1 MPRAA
6 SAGSGWNAAAVGSTF
21 DATCG
26 VPRPIV
32 ATTRCGG
39 APGSRDVVGDEG
51 EGKSEGEGEAAFARS
66 ASCTGFTWAAPPA
79 PGVRAGLSEL
89 AGYAART
96 ASSAPGAAAP
106 DAKAIADAHAA
117 SAPPAARVT
126 AAMARVETMRR
137 AFLAPGAPAR
147 AGPRAANAAPARR
160 AAPLRLPP
168 VTARR
173 NRSCRT

>member
-1 MPRAA
+1 MERGRGRVDFRRDLRRA
-6 SAGSGWNAAAVGSTF
+6 SADRGD
-21 DATCG
+21 DALRRRAG
-26 VPRPIV
+26 KQGR
-32 ATTRCGG
+32 R
-39 APGSRDVVGDEG
+39 RRRG